1 MTSTIGL
8 PRTSIASVLSE
19 LPDAPVATSRN
30 RGWDGVTLDLHN
42 FTPSYSVA
50 LPPRDHHL
58 VCYCPSGRGRMTQ
71 QRAGRRHES
80 VIMMGMSIVM
90 PSGHDSIWE
99 GEAACTARLRIPSEL
114 VARASEEIDARTQ
127 VNVEIANV
135 FQTWD
140 PVIERLAR
148 ILLEELSHAAHPA
161 QAMIV
166 SSVSCA
172 LAAHLLRSYNAFDP
186 KFADGLSVLSR
197 RKLSEIECHIN
208 EHIEETIGLSELAEI
223 AGVSRFHFARIF
235 KRSTGLTP
243 MAYVERS
250 RLLRA
255 QELIKAAE
263 HRLAEVALAVGFAD
277 QSHFT
282 RRFRRLIGCTP
293 AAFAKDYGSRWISSG
308 VSSSANRHRRSAQM
322 TESPE
327 QYRSR
332 PA

>member
-1 MTSTIGL
+1 MTSVVEL

-19 LPDAPVATSRN
+19 LPDAPVASSRD
-30 RGWDGVTLDLHN
+30 RGWDGVTLDLHD
-42 FTPSYSVA
+42 FTPSYAVA

-58 VCYCPSGRGRMTQ
+58 VCYCPSGRGRMMQ
-71 QRAGRRHES
+71 RRAGKAHES
-80 VIMMGMSIVM
+80 VIMTGMSIVM
-90 PSGHDSIWE
+90 PLGHDSIWE
-99 GEAACTARLRIPSEL
+99 GEAARTARLRIPSEL
-114 VARASEEIDARTQ
+114 VARASEEIGARSP
-127 VNVEIANV
+127 VNVEITNI

-148 ILLEELSHAAHPA
+148 ILIEELSNAAHPV

-172 LAAHLLRSYNAFDP
+172 LAAHLLRSYNAFNP
-186 KFADGLSVLSR
+186 KFVDDLAVLSP
-197 RKLSEIECHIN
+197 RKLSEIECYIH
-208 EHIEETIGLSELAEI
+208 EHMEETIGLSELAEI

-250 RLLRA
+250 RVLRA
-255 QELIKAAE
+255 QELIKSAE

-282 RRFRRLIGCTP
+282 RRFHRLIGCTP
-293 AAFAKDYGSRWISSG
+293 AAFAKNYGSRRISTGGSSG
-308 VSSSANRHRRSAQM
+308 SCRHRRTA
-322 TESPE
+322 
-327 QYRSR
+327 
-332 PA
+332 